1 MKEQAR
7 RKKRIWITGLV
18 FLALLLLVA
27 TSTVM
32 AVDTDG
38 ITKVL
43 KKNRDIFH
51 TNTIVGGMLR
61 FIGWQLIT
69 LLVWLAEHCAKL
81 FDESFKF
88 IDFTRYEPVEE
99 FLDSWQPVVYALI
112 SLSILFLGLI
122 LIFWQEKK
130 PKLMMNICLS
140 VLIITSSGYL
150 IDQLNGFVTDDIRSA
165 IMNDG
170 DTSTGASG
178 LVYDMVGSSVY
189 DLIYMD
195 DKLDGGLMKLTK
207 KNRKLYDDFT
217 KEDLELLSINEV
229 LKPDDVKAETK
240 DLVSNRIYYRKDDLQ
255 LKEIYNG
262 VAWTDLLNEYYY
274 RYDVEWYT
282 VIVGLVSMIIVYV
295 CLAYK
300 VVRILYEVVVQRL
313 LAALYS
319 ANLTSSQKTL
329 KILDSIKDSYI
340 TLILVMVCLKIY
352 LLAFKMVGETGFGE
366 FSKVMV
372 LLFVA
377 FAVVDGPN
385 IIQKLT
391 GVDAGLSSGMGKIIA
406 GVQATRMATHMVS
419 RGVEAASKLFQ
430 GAQEKS
436 EQVVGAMNAG
446 KQADLEGT
454 GEAQGNVPPEEAGA
468 GKQSDMEGSSM
479 SEQQNE
485 MGTPPDMESGAVETQ
500 GIADIPESSGYAE
513 DVSQDAFTAEADAM
527 EGFNSGAM
535 EDLNGLDPLS
545 GNEGI
550 GNATERMNRMD
561 QELSSPKEKRF
572 DAGLQSSRS
581 VEHQGNLFRSE
592 WKSEL
597 EKPTRTSNSRSDL
610 EARW

>member
-18 FLALLLLVA
+18 LLALLLLVA

-130 PKLMMNICLS
+130 PKLMMNICLA

-178 LVYDMVGSSVY
+178 LVYDMVGASVY
-189 DLIYMD
+189 DLIYID
-195 DKLDGGLMKLTK
+195 DKLDGGLMKMTK
-207 KNRKLYDDFT
+207 QNRKLYDDFT

-229 LKPDDVKAETK
+229 LKPDDVKAESK

-436 EQVVGAMNAG
+436 EQVVVAMNAG
-446 KQADLEGT
+446 KHADLEGT

-500 GIADIPESSGYAE
+500 GTADIPESSGYAE

-535 EDLNGLDPLS
+535 DDLNGLDPLS

-550 GNATERMNRMD
+550 GNGTERMNRMD
-561 QELSSPKEKRF
+561 QELSSQKEKRF

>member
-18 FLALLLLVA
+18 LLALLLLVA

-43 KKNRDIFH
+43 QKNRDIFH

-130 PKLMMNICLS
+130 PKLMMNICLA

-178 LVYDMVGSSVY
+178 LVYDMVGASVY
-189 DLIYMD
+189 DLIYID
-195 DKLDGGLMKLTK
+195 DKLDGGLMKMTK

-229 LKPDDVKAETK
+229 LKPDDVKAESK

-282 VIVGLVSMIIVYV
+282 VIVGLISMIIVYV

-313 LAALYS
+313 LAVLYS

-352 LLAFKMVGETGFGE
+352 LLAFKMVGETGFAE

-377 FAVVDGPN
+377 FAVADGPN

-419 RGVEAASKLFQ
+419 RGVEAASELFHRND
-430 GAQEKS
+430 KN
-436 EQVVGAMNAG
+436 EQVAGAVNAAA
-446 KQADLEGT
+446 QSDLEGT
-454 GEAQGNVPPEEAGA
+454 KEAQGEVPPEETSSTN
-468 GKQSDMEGSSM
+468 QDMQQKSADGS
-479 SEQQNE
+479 ETD
-485 MGTPPDMESGAVETQ
+485 TPPDMQSDGEQVSDMPEAT
-500 GIADIPESSGYAE
+500 DIPESSGYAE

-535 EDLNGLDPLS
+535 DDLNGLDPLS

-550 GNATERMNRMD
+550 GNGTERMNRMD
-561 QELSSPKEKRF
+561 QELSSQKEKRF

>member
-1 MKEQAR
+1 MYKNPPDYLYSSRSFFANS
-7 RKKRIWITGLV
+7 V
-18 FLALLLLVA
+18 FNFDSRLA
-27 TSTVM
+27 
-32 AVDTDG
+32 
-38 ITKVL
+38 
-43 KKNRDIFH
+43 F
-51 TNTIVGGMLR
+51 
-61 FIGWQLIT
+61 
-69 LLVWLAEHCAKL
+69 
-81 FDESFKF
+81 
-88 IDFTRYEPVEE
+88 
-99 FLDSWQPVVYALI
+99 
-112 SLSILFLGLI
+112 
-122 LIFWQEKK
+122 
-130 PKLMMNICLS
+130 
-140 VLIITSSGYL
+140 SS
-150 IDQLNGFVTDDIRSA
+150 
-165 IMNDG
+165 
-170 DTSTGASG
+170 
-178 LVYDMVGSSVY
+178 
-189 DLIYMD
+189 
-195 DKLDGGLMKLTK
+195 
-207 KNRKLYDDFT
+207 
-217 KEDLELLSINEV
+217 LSINEV
-229 LKPDDVKAETK
+229 LKPDDVKAESK

-391 GVDAGLSSGMGKIIA
+391 GVDAGLSSGMGKMIA
-406 GVQATRMATHMVS
+406 GVQAMRMAAHMAS
-419 RGVEAASKLFQ
+419 RGVEAARELFPRYD
-430 GAQEKS
+430 KN
-436 EQVVGAMNAG
+436 EQVAGAVNAAA
-446 KQADLEGT
+446 QSDLEGT
-454 GEAQGNVPPEEAGA
+454 KEAQGEVPPEETSSTN
-468 GKQSDMEGSSM
+468 QDMQQKSADGS
-479 SEQQNE
+479 ETD
-485 MGTPPDMESGAVETQ
+485 TPPDMQSDGEQVSDMPEA
-500 GIADIPESSGYAE
+500 ADIPESSGYAE

-535 EDLNGLDPLS
+535 DDLNGLDPLS

-550 GNATERMNRMD
+550 GNGTERMNRMD
-561 QELSSPKEKRF
+561 QELSSQKEKRF
-572 DAGLQSSRS
+572 DAGLHSSRS

>member
-1 MKEQAR
+1 MKEQAI

-18 FLALLLLVA
+18 LLALLLLVA

-130 PKLMMNICLS
+130 PKLMMNICLA

-170 DTSTGASG
+170 DTTTGSSG
-178 LVYDMVGSSVY
+178 LIYDMVGASVY
-189 DLIYMD
+189 DLIYID
-195 DKLDGGLMKLTK
+195 DKLDGGLMKMTK
-207 KNRKLYDDFT
+207 QNRKLYDDFT

-229 LKPDDVKAETK
+229 LKPDDVKAESK

-274 RYDVEWYT
+274 RYDVEWFT
-282 VIVGLVSMIIVYV
+282 VILGLISMIVVYV

-319 ANLTSSQKTL
+319 ANLSSSQKTL
-329 KILDSIKDSYI
+329 KVLDSIKDSYI

-352 LLAFKMVGETGFGE
+352 LLAFKMVGETGFAE

-377 FAVVDGPN
+377 FAVADGPN

-391 GVDAGLSSGMGKIIA
+391 GVDAGLSSGMGKMIA
-406 GVQATRMATHMVS
+406 GMQASRMVS
-419 RGVEAASKLFQ
+419 TMMSHGGHSSNLFQ

-454 GEAQGNVPPEEAGA
+454 GEAQGTVPPEEAGA
-468 GKQSDMEGSSM
+468 GNQTDLEGSSM

-485 MGTPPDMESGAVETQ
+485 MGTPPDMEGTGEAQ
-500 GIADIPESSGYAE
+500 GTADIPESSGYAE

-535 EDLNGLDPLS
+535 DDLNGLDPLS

-550 GNATERMNRMD
+550 GNGTERMNRMD
-561 QELSSPKEKRF
+561 QELSSQKEKRF

>member
-18 FLALLLLVA
+18 LLALLLLVA

-130 PKLMMNICLS
+130 PKLMMNICLA
-140 VLIITSSGYL
+140 VLIMTSSGYL

-170 DTSTGASG
+170 DTTTGSSG
-178 LVYDMVGSSVY
+178 LIYDMVGASVY
-189 DLIYMD
+189 DLIYID
-195 DKLDGGLMKLTK
+195 DKLDGGLMKMTK
-207 KNRKLYDDFT
+207 NNRKLYDDFT
-217 KEDLELLSINEV
+217 KEDLELMSINEV
-229 LKPDDVKAETK
+229 LKPDDVKAESK
-240 DLVSNRIYYRKDDLQ
+240 DLVSNRIYYKKGNLE

-274 RYDVEWYT
+274 RYDVEWFT
-282 VIVGLVSMIIVYV
+282 VIVGLVSLIIVYV

-319 ANLTSSQKTL
+319 ANLSSGQKTL

-352 LLAFKMVGETGFGE
+352 LLAFKMVGETQFAA
-366 FSKVMV
+366 FSKVM
-372 LLFVA
+372 LLFFLALAVA
-377 FAVVDGPN
+377 DGPN

-406 GVQATRMATHMVS
+406 GVQATRMMSTMTSHGARSLKNLFHDEKNEPVTGKTVN
-419 RGVEAASKLFQ
+419 AA
-430 GAQEKS
+430 AQS
-436 EQVVGAMNAG
+436 
-446 KQADLEGT
+446 DLEGT
-454 GEAQGNVPPEEAGA
+454 GEAQGAVPPDETSGA
-468 GKQSDMEGSSM
+468 GQE
-479 SEQQNE
+479 EQQMSADGKE
-485 MGTPPDMESGAVETQ
+485 TGTPPDMQNETSGTPEEMETT
-500 GIADIPESSGYAE
+500 DIPEASGYSEDSSSLAE
-513 DVSQDAFTAEADAM
+513 DVEAM
-527 EGFNSGAM
+527 EGFNSAAM
-535 EDLNGLDPLS
+535 DELNGLDPLS
-545 GNEGI
+545 GNRGLDN
-550 GNATERMNRMD
+550 GMDRMNRMD
-561 QELSSPKEKRF
+561 EELSTQREKSF
-572 DAGLQSSRS
+572 DSGLRSRD
-581 VEHQGNLFRSE
+581 VKHEGNLFRSE
-592 WKSEL
+592 WKDAL
-597 EKPTRTSNSRSDL
+597 NKPTKSSESKSDL

>member
-1 MKEQAR
+1 MKEEAI

-18 FLALLLLVA
+18 LLVLLLLVA

-130 PKLMMNICLS
+130 PKLMMNICLA

-170 DTSTGASG
+170 DTTTGSSG
-178 LVYDMVGSSVY
+178 LIYDMVGASVY
-189 DLIYMD
+189 DLIYID
-195 DKLDGGLMKLTK
+195 DKLDGGLMKMTK
-207 KNRKLYDDFT
+207 SNRKLYDDFK

-229 LKPDDVKAETK
+229 LKPDDVKAESK

-274 RYDVEWYT
+274 RYDVEWFT
-282 VIVGLVSMIIVYV
+282 VILGLISMIVVYV

-319 ANLTSSQKTL
+319 ANLSSSQKTL
-329 KILDSIKDSYI
+329 KVLDSIKDSYI

-352 LLAFKMVGETGFGE
+352 LLAFKMVGETGFAE

-391 GVDAGLSSGMGKIIA
+391 GVDAGLSSGMGKMIA
-406 GVQATRMATHMVS
+406 GMQASRMVS
-419 RGVEAASKLFQ
+419 TMMSHGGHSSNLFQ

-446 KQADLEGT
+446 KQADLEGA

-468 GKQSDMEGSSM
+468 GKQTDMEGSSM

-485 MGTPPDMESGAVETQ
+485 METPPDLEGAVEAQ
-500 GIADIPESSGYAE
+500 GTADIPESSGYAE

-535 EDLNGLDPLS
+535 DDLNGLDPLS

-550 GNATERMNRMD
+550 GNGTERMNRMD
-561 QELSSPKEKRF
+561 QELSSQKEKRF

-597 EKPTRTSNSRSDL
+597 EKPTRTSNSRTDL

>member
-1 MKEQAR
+1 MKEEAI

-18 FLALLLLVA
+18 LLVLLLLVA

-51 TNTIVGGMLR
+51 TNTIVGSMLR

-130 PKLMMNICLS
+130 PKLMMNICLA

-170 DTSTGASG
+170 DTTTGSSG
-178 LVYDMVGSSVY
+178 LIYDMVGASVY
-189 DLIYMD
+189 DLIYID
-195 DKLDGGLMKLTK
+195 DKLDGGLMKMTK
-207 KNRKLYDDFT
+207 SNRKLYDDFK

-229 LKPDDVKAETK
+229 LKPDDVKAESK

-274 RYDVEWYT
+274 RYDVEWFT
-282 VIVGLVSMIIVYV
+282 VILGLISMIVVYV

-319 ANLTSSQKTL
+319 ANLSSSQKTL
-329 KILDSIKDSYI
+329 KVLDSIKDSYI

-352 LLAFKMVGETGFGE
+352 LLAFKMVGETGFAE

-391 GVDAGLSSGMGKIIA
+391 GVDAGLSSGMGKMIA
-406 GVQATRMATHMVS
+406 GMQASRMVS
-419 RGVEAASKLFQ
+419 TMMSHGGHSSNLFQ

-436 EQVVGAMNAG
+436 EQVVGAMKAG

-468 GKQSDMEGSSM
+468 GNRTDMEGSSM

-485 MGTPPDMESGAVETQ
+485 MGTPSEMESGAVETQ
-500 GIADIPESSGYAE
+500 GTADIPESSGYAE

-535 EDLNGLDPLS
+535 DDLNGLDPLS

-550 GNATERMNRMD
+550 GNGTERMNRMD
-561 QELSSPKEKRF
+561 QELSSQKEKRF
-572 DAGLQSSRS
+572 DAGLHSSRS

-597 EKPTRTSNSRSDL
+597 EKPTRTSNSRTDL